1 MRELLEENLNLK
13 SKILNRLTVAPI
25 CGYAVKLRL
34 LSSKKKQPASPKNLV
49 ALPKAATNSNGQL
62 TAKLSKQYGG

>member
-1 MRELLEENLNLK
+1 M
-13 SKILNRLTVAPI
+13 TAAPI

-34 LSSKKKQPASPKNLV
+34 LCSKRKQPASLKNLV